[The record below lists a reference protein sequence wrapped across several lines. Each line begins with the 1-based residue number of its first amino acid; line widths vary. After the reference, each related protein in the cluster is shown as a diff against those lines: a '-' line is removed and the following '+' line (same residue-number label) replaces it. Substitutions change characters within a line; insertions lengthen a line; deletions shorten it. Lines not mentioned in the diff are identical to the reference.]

1 MTLFHIVLYLI
12 CLLKLKVY
20 NWLYTWYIPYFFGD
34 EKKEVSGLVTY
45 LFLPFEVMGPY
56 ICNVIHVCFWFWF
69 PITTFPPIYHEY
81 LIKPVCKYYTYNSI
95 DKKCTGIQESSSEF
109 HPRHLASLIWDNISL
124 FVFSDFDTVIGL
136 NCIDLMS

>member
-12 CLLKLKVY
+12 CLHKLKVY
-20 NWLYTWYIPYFFGD
+20 NWLYIPYFFGD
-34 EKKEVSGLVTY
+34 EKKEVTGLVTY

-56 ICNVIHVCFWFWF
+56 VCKVIHVCFWSWF
-69 PITTFPPIYHEY
+69 PITTFLPIYPEY

-95 DKKCTGIQESSSEF
+95 DKKCIQESSSEF
-109 HPRHLASLIWDNISL
+109 PPRHLASLIWDIISL

>member
-12 CLLKLKVY
+12 CLHKLKVY
-20 NWLYTWYIPYFFGD
+20 NWLFIPYFFGD
-34 EKKEVSGLVTY
+34 EKKEVTGLVAY

-56 ICNVIHVCFWFWF
+56 VCNVIHVCFWFWF
-69 PITTFPPIYHEY
+69 PFTTFLPIYPEY
-81 LIKPVCKYYTYNSI
+81 LIQPVCKYYTYNSI
-95 DKKCTGIQESSSEF
+95 DKKCIEESSSEF
-109 HPRHLASLIWDNISL
+109 PPRHLASLIWDIISL

>member
-12 CLLKLKVY
+12 CLHKLKVY
-20 NWLYTWYIPYFFGD
+20 NWLFIPYFFGD
-34 EKKEVSGLVTY
+34 EKKEVTGLVAY

-56 ICNVIHVCFWFWF
+56 VCNVIHVCFWFWF
-69 PITTFPPIYHEY
+69 PFTTFLPIYPEY
-81 LIKPVCKYYTYNSI
+81 LIQPVCKYYTYNSI
-95 DKKCTGIQESSSEF
+95 DKKCIQESSSEF
-109 HPRHLASLIWDNISL
+109 PPRYLASLIWDIISL

>member
-12 CLLKLKVY
+12 CLHKLKVY
-20 NWLYTWYIPYFFGD
+20 NWLFIPYFFGD
-34 EKKEVSGLVTY
+34 EKKEVTGLVTY
-45 LFLPFEVMGPY
+45 LFLPFKVMGPY

-69 PITTFPPIYHEY
+69 PFTTFLPIYPEY
-81 LIKPVCKYYTYNSI
+81 LIQPVCKYYTYNSI
-95 DKKCTGIQESSSEF
+95 DKKCIQESSSEF
-109 HPRHLASLIWDNISL
+109 PPRHLASLIWDNISL

>member
-1 MTLFHIVLYLI
+1 MFDIVSYSAISHLSAQIKSLELTVYTLLF
-12 CLLKLKVY
+12 
-20 NWLYTWYIPYFFGD
+20 WWW
-34 EKKEVSGLVTY
+34 KKEVTGLITY
-45 LFLPFEVMGPY
+45 LFLPFEVRGPY

-69 PITTFPPIYHEY
+69 PFTTFLPIYPEY
-81 LIKPVCKYYTYNSI
+81 LIQPVCKYYTYNSI

-109 HPRHLASLIWDNISL
+109 HPRHLASLIWDIISL

>member
-12 CLLKLKVY
+12 CLHKLKVY

-34 EKKEVSGLVTY
+34 EKKEVTGLVTY
-45 LFLPFEVMGPY
+45 LFLPFEVRGPY

-69 PITTFPPIYHEY
+69 PITTFLPIYPEY
-81 LIKPVCKYYTYNSI
+81 LIQPVCKYYTYNSI
-95 DKKCTGIQESSSEF
+95 DKKCIQESSSEF
-109 HPRHLASLIWDNISL
+109 PPRYLASLIWDNISL

>member
-12 CLLKLKVY
+12 CLHKLKVY
-20 NWLYTWYIPYFFGD
+20 NWLFIPNFFGD
-34 EKKEVSGLVTY
+34 EKKEVIGLVTY

-56 ICNVIHVCFWFWF
+56 VCNVIHVCFWFWF
-69 PITTFPPIYHEY
+69 PFTTFLPIYPEY
-81 LIKPVCKYYTYNSI
+81 LIQPVCKYYTYDSI
-95 DKKCTGIQESSSEF
+95 DKKCIQESSSEF
-109 HPRHLASLIWDNISL
+109 PPRHLASLIWDIISL

>member
-1 MTLFHIVLYLI
+1 MFDIVSYSAISHLSAQIKSLELTVYTLLF
-12 CLLKLKVY
+12 
-20 NWLYTWYIPYFFGD
+20 WWW
-34 EKKEVSGLVTY
+34 KKEVTGLITY
-45 LFLPFEVMGPY
+45 LFLPFEVRGPY

-69 PITTFPPIYHEY
+69 PITTFPPVYHEY

-95 DKKCTGIQESSSEF
+95 DKKCIQESSSEF
-109 HPRHLASLIWDNISL
+109 PPRHLASLIWDIISL